1 MNSVLITQII
11 AYTIPSIATAAVAYY
26 FFNEQLKEHLE
37 DRKITAVQEDGS
49 LTTIRLQAYERL
61 TLFLERINPSQLMV
75 RIIPISENKFDY
87 QNYVI
92 AQIEQEYEHNLSQQ
106 IYMSEECWSI
116 ITSSKNKTIQLIRTA
131 IASETVTNADSLREY
146 VLKNSMENVM
156 PSKEALFFLKEEVN
170 KLW

>member
-1 MNSVLITQII
+1 MNSVLIAQII

-37 DRKITAVQEDGS
+37 DRNITAIKDDS
-49 LTTIRLQAYERL
+49 SSTTIRLQAYERL

-87 QNYVI
+87 QDYVI

-116 ITSSKNKTIQLIRTA
+116 ITSSKNKTIQLIRAA
-131 IASETVTNADSLREY
+131 IASETVINADSLREY
-146 VLKNSMENVM
+146 VLKNSMDNVM

-170 KLW
+170 QLW

>member
-1 MNSVLITQII
+1 MNSVLIAQII

-37 DRKITAVQEDGS
+37 DRKITDVKDDSS

-116 ITSSKNKTIQLIRTA
+116 ITSSKNKTIQLIRAA

>member
-1 MNSVLITQII
+1 MNSVLIAQII

-37 DRKITAVQEDGS
+37 GRKITAIKDDSS
-49 LTTIRLQAYERL
+49 LTNIRLQAYERL

-87 QNYVI
+87 QDYVI

-116 ITSSKNKTIQLIRTA
+116 ITSSKNKTIQLIRAA

-146 VLKNSMENVM
+146 VLKNSMDNVM

-170 KLW
+170 QLW

>member
-1 MNSVLITQII
+1 
-11 AYTIPSIATAAVAYY
+11 
-26 FFNEQLKEHLE
+26 
-37 DRKITAVQEDGS
+37 
-49 LTTIRLQAYERL
+49 
-61 TLFLERINPSQLMV
+61 MV

-131 IASETVTNADSLREY
+131 IASETVTNADTLREY

>member
-1 MNSVLITQII
+1 MNSVLIAQII

-37 DRKITAVQEDGS
+37 DRKITAIKDDS
-49 LTTIRLQAYERL
+49 SSTTIRLQAYERL

-92 AQIEQEYEHNLSQQ
+92 TQIEQEYEYNLSQQ

-116 ITSSKNKTIQLIRTA
+116 ITSSKNKTIQLIRAA

-146 VLKNSMENVM
+146 VLKNSMDNVM

-170 KLW
+170 QLW

>member
-1 MNSVLITQII
+1 MNSVLIAQII

-37 DRKITAVQEDGS
+37 NRKITAIKDES
-49 LTTIRLQAYERL
+49 SSTTIRLQAYERL

-75 RIIPISENKFDY
+75 RIIPISKNKFDY

-116 ITSSKNKTIQLIRTA
+116 ITSSKNKTIQLIRAA
-131 IASETVTNADSLREY
+131 IASETVTNADTLREY

-170 KLW
+170 QLW

>member
-1 MNSVLITQII
+1 MNSVLIAQII

-37 DRKITAVQEDGS
+37 DRKITAIKDDS
-49 LTTIRLQAYERL
+49 SSTTIRLQAYERL

-92 AQIEQEYEHNLSQQ
+92 TQIEQEYEHNLSQQ

-116 ITSSKNKTIQLIRTA
+116 ITSSKNKTIQLIRAA

-146 VLKNSMENVM
+146 VLKNSMDNVM

-170 KLW
+170 QLW

>member
-1 MNSVLITQII
+1 MNSVLIAQII

-37 DRKITAVQEDGS
+37 NRKITAIKDES
-49 LTTIRLQAYERL
+49 SSTTIRLQAYERL

-116 ITSSKNKTIQLIRTA
+116 ITSSKNKTIQLIRAA

-170 KLW
+170 QLW

>member
-1 MNSVLITQII
+1 MNSVLIAQII

-37 DRKITAVQEDGS
+37 DRKITAVQDDSS

-116 ITSSKNKTIQLIRTA
+116 ITSSKNKTIQLIRAA